1 MLKWILIL
9 KKLRFQMT
17 KICVV
22 NHDFATS
29 VIIKITILITNLSLL
44 TKAIKKETESWS
56 QTMSNQTSYHV

>member
-1 MLKWILIL
+1 MLKLILIL

-44 TKAIKKETESWS
+44 TKAIKKETES
-56 QTMSNQTSYHV
+56 

>member
-1 MLKWILIL
+1 
-9 KKLRFQMT
+9 MT

-44 TKAIKKETESWS
+44 TKAIKKGDRIMISNYVKIRHL
-56 QTMSNQTSYHV
+56 TMFKSERF

>member
-1 MLKWILIL
+1 MNSYF

-17 KICVV
+17 KIYVV

-44 TKAIKKETESWS
+44 TKAIKKETES
-56 QTMSNQTSYHV
+56 